1 MNDYMQIVLS
11 KQGLRLA
18 LFSSDD
24 ELVAGLCKHGK
35 LQVPLKKKLQI

>member
-18 LFSSDD
+18 LFSS
-24 ELVAGLCKHGK
+24 EERLAAGPCQHGN
-35 LQVPLKKKLQI
+35 LQLRVP